1 MVSGTF
7 EDVGLSA
14 RVDGMAGYYLDLTLR
29 EMGDEAASLTVGQSG
44 PAPIG
49 GELLEHSLETY
60 ITQLGRT
67 GVLNA
72 GQEQLLG
79 RYIEQSK
86 YLSRLRQKLRDD
98 GGRWPTAVEVL
109 LAMAGHLAASGQL
122 FEALCRE
129 LGVPSWDSI
138 GQALLYPGLRG
149 AIDGYIDATLVQALS
164 SELGCSPERTTGAL
178 IEFSLASGLVSW
190 HSLAELVEPGGL
202 EQLQGWGQSAEV
214 RHRLE
219 ANEAELGQHFGRVQ
233 DDGQRAFDH
242 LVCSNVRL
250 VIALT
255 KRYTNADIPFV
266 DLVQE
271 GIVGLIRAATRF
283 DHHRGHKFSTYA
295 TWWVRQ
301 SLGRAVAE
309 QSRPFRLPRDTMG
322 KIGTLHKVE
331 ERLSQEHGR
340 APRRDELAH
349 EMGITPRK
357 VDELKHTASP
367 RVVSLQAVMGDGEEE
382 TMLADIIEDK
392 TIPSPVDQASES
404 LLRQQVD
411 AVLQSLGPRERR
423 VVQLRFGFTG
433 GRSHTLAETGAE
445 LGVTKQRVQQLE
457 VAALAALREHSGIGV
472 LRDYLS

>member
-1 MVSGTF
+1 VSGTF
-7 EDVGLSA
+7 ERVGLSA
-14 RVDGMAGYYLDLTLR
+14 RVDGKAGYYLDLRLQ
-29 EMGDEAASLTVGQSG
+29 EMGDEAASLTMDQSG

-67 GVLNA
+67 RVLNA

-86 YLSRLRQKLRDD
+86 YLSRLRQKLRGD
-98 GGRWPTAVEVL
+98 GGRWPTAGEVL
-109 LAMAGHLAASGQL
+109 LAMAEHLAASGRL

-149 AIDGYIDATLVQALS
+149 AIDGYIDARLVQALS
-164 SELGCSPERTTGAL
+164 SELGRSPERTTSAL
-178 IEFSLASGLVSW
+178 IEFSLASGLVPW
-190 HSLAELVEPGGL
+190 HSLSELVEPGGL
-202 EQLQGWGQSAEV
+202 EQLQGWVQSPEL

-219 ANEAELGQHFGRVQ
+219 RSEAELSRHFRRVN

-255 KRYTNADIPFV
+255 KRYTNADIPFI

-283 DHHRGHKFSTYA
+283 DHHRGYKFSTYA
-295 TWWVRQ
+295 TWWIRQ

-340 APRRDELAH
+340 LPRRDELAH

-357 VDELKHTASP
+357 VDELRRAASP
-367 RVVSLQAVMGDGEEE
+367 GVVSLQAVMGDGEEE
-382 TMLADIIEDK
+382 TTLADIIEDK
-392 TIPSPVDQASES
+392 TMPSPVDEASES

-472 LRDYLS
+472 LKDYLG